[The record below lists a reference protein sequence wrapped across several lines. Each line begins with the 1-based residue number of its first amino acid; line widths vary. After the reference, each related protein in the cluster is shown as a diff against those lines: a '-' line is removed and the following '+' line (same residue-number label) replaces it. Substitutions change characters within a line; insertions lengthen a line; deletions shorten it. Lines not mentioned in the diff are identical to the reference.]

1 MLLWSESYQLDML
14 WEEKRVER
22 SHNLLSLY
30 FCSQINIQMVEIIFK
45 GTLLKVDFS
54 LHNRISCSVFSV
66 DTCSS
71 FMVFL
76 QVADLQRR
84 MGNHIHHCIQHAVD
98 GFCSKASSVSIAEVP
113 HSFKKQFTELSFR
126 SNLFSLSCPD
136 IRGIQ
141 LWNIILH
148 FRFVL
153 CLTWWGSKSLLR
165 YPGST
170 VM

>member
-1 MLLWSESYQLDML
+1 MGRKEGRT
-14 WEEKRVER
+14 K
-22 SHNLLSLY
+22 
-30 FCSQINIQMVEIIFK
+30 SQPAELVFLFPNKYTDGEIIFK

-54 LHNRISCSVFSV
+54 LHNGISCSVFSV

-84 MGNHIHHCIQHAVD
+84 MGNHIHHCIKHAVG
-98 GFCSKASSVSIAEVP
+98 GFYSKTSSVSIAEVP

-141 LWNIILH
+141 L
-148 FRFVL
+148 
-153 CLTWWGSKSLLR
+153 
-165 YPGST
+165 
-170 VM
+170 